1 MSEKFKQAR
10 QEKGLTL
17 QDIAY
22 ESRVSRPTLD
32 RIEAGEPVRYENA
45 VRAVNAL
52 NRLTK
57 ANHTVESLEIAVSQ

>member
-10 QEKGLTL
+10 QEHGLTL

-52 NRLTK
+52 NKLAKTS
-57 ANHTVESLEIAVSQ
+57 HTVESLEIVTA